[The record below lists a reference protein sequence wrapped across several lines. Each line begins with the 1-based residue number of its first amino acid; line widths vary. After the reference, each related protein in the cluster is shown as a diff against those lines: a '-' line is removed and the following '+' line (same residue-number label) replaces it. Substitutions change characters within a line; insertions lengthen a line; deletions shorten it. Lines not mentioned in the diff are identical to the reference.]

1 MIKNVETLSPGD
13 RQILGDVE
21 WVVEAA
27 EMQDGKMQV
36 LWRHDEER
44 RWDEHHPGTP
54 VIITSSVEEEPT
66 VRMIKNASALIAG
79 DRRVGPDNPPYEVA
93 GVEMTGSTVI
103 VEWTNG
109 TAIRVREYDANAG
122 ILVERRPMEHDA

>member
-1 MIKNVETLSPGD
+1 MIKNVEALSVGD
-13 RQILGDVE
+13 LQLLGEVE

-44 RWDEHHPGTP
+44 RWDEMQPGTP
-54 VIITSSVEEEPT
+54 VVVSSVPAEPS
-66 VRMIKNASALIAG
+66 VRMIKNASALVPG

-93 GVEMTGSTVI
+93 GVEHSGSTVV

-109 TAIRVREYDANAG
+109 TAIRVREYDPNAG
-122 ILVERRPMEHDA
+122 VLVESRPVVQDD